1 MKRKK
6 FMLAITLLFLLSI
19 LLAGCSETAGAV
31 PETTEGQ
38 SVEPSVDE
46 EEVTPEAE
54 EALVDSQ
61 TCQAIKL
68 PDSFTLKEP
77 QDIVVG
83 YVKRFEWKPQQTA
96 DFQQACNELSI
107 QCVYGDDIF
116 QLIDQGVSAIVQDA
130 DYISVEGITG
140 DIDRAWQSGVPVFVL
155 NAAPS
160 GMVHAYTIAIDYNQW
175 AAISLEWMAEN
186 MDGQGEM
193 ILVYPGEN
201 PPYMEAIEEFFVKY
215 PDIVVVEQK
224 TGMYNA
230 HDELQPDVV
239 NFINTY
245 PDLKAIWT
253 TEQMDRVYWG
263 LRDAG
268 IAAEDYPL
276 LVTGANTE
284 GLDMWV
290 FKVEE
295 DPNFESIAVIDPS
308 GVAYDAVYAAY
319 YLLSGYSINDA
330 ALGGENCTTLSVPIP
345 VVTSDNL
352 EEWWA
357 AYESQGVSYDI
368 WLDEFMTPEM
378 ILEQWFLEK

>member
-1 MKRKK
+1 MKRKSI
-6 FMLAITLLFLLSI
+6 LVAITLLFLLSI
-19 LLAGCSETAGAV
+19 LIAGCSDTAAAV
-31 PETTEGQ
+31 SDSEQEQ
-38 SVEPSVDE
+38 SVESSTEKDVAL
-46 EEVTPEAE
+46 EAE
-54 EALVDSQ
+54 GAPVDSPN
-61 TCQAIKL
+61 CQAL
-68 PDSFTLKEP
+68 EFPDSFTIKEP
-77 QDIVVG
+77 QDIVIG
-83 YVKRFEWKPQQTA
+83 YVKRFGWKAQQST
-96 DFQQACNELSI
+96 DFQQACDELGI

-130 DYISVEGITG
+130 DYISVDGITS
-140 DIDRAWQSGVPVFVL
+140 DMDSAWQSGVPVFVL

-224 TGMYNA
+224 TGMYNT

-357 AYESQGVSYDI
+357 AYESRGISYDV
-368 WLDEFMTPEM
+368 WLDEFMTPDM